1 MVIGSKLN
9 VYFHFQK
16 SWWHKKMLVV
26 YYIISEKWELTAKQ
40 GTKIKTGS
48 DIHVIN
54 LLGPSRS
61 ICILVNISSDNCLVP
76 VSRQSK
82 PWTNAELLSIG
93 TYGTILHLLSD
104 LDLISHA
111 SCGRWPNDLG
121 RYSVTL
127 KFPLASHAVCLRIVG
142 CLQIVNMWN

>member
-1 MVIGSKLN
+1 M
-9 VYFHFQK
+9 
-16 SWWHKKMLVV
+16 
-26 YYIISEKWELTAKQ
+26 
-40 GTKIKTGS
+40 
-48 DIHVIN
+48 IN
-54 LLGPSRS
+54 
-61 ICILVNISSDNCLVP
+61 ILVHISSDNCLVP

-93 TYGTILHLLSD
+93 TCGTTLHLLSD

-142 CLQIVNMWN
+142 CLPVPETFKFLGWSAWNFAYVTLVSRGYHPPILSRIQQLWIFCSLYFKRFKTIYIKCFNRPLTLCL

>member
-1 MVIGSKLN
+1 M
-9 VYFHFQK
+9 
-16 SWWHKKMLVV
+16 
-26 YYIISEKWELTAKQ
+26 
-40 GTKIKTGS
+40 
-48 DIHVIN
+48 IN
-54 LLGPSRS
+54 
-61 ICILVNISSDNCLVP
+61 ILVNIRSDNCLVP
-76 VSRQSK
+76 VSRQSI

-142 CLQIVNMWN
+142 CLLIPETFKFLGWSAWSFAYMTLVSRGYRPPILSRIQQLWIFGSLYVKRFKTVYIKCFNRPLTLCL